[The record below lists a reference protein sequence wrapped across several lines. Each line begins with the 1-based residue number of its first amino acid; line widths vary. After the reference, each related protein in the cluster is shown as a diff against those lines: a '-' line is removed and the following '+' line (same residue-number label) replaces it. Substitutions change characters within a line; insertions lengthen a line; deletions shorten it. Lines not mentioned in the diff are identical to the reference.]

1 MIAIQSRVPYCTTAL
16 THSLEMVLYPN
27 AEILKKTKQQNIN
40 KHLESKTIFILMPVG
55 PQTLSL
61 FTEMPGDS
69 TAQEN
74 LAIVTLNRRFKG
86 LLEVLRLKA

>member
-1 MIAIQSRVPYCTTAL
+1 
-16 THSLEMVLYPN
+16 MVLYPN
-27 AEILKKTKQQNIN
+27 AEILKKKHIN

-69 TAQEN
+69 TA
-74 LAIVTLNRRFKG
+74 
-86 LLEVLRLKA
+86 